1 MNNNIEPAYV
11 TFEQAI
17 ALKEKGFD
25 EECSH
30 SYKEVEPIVLY
41 QHQDKKYNNSFKK
54 EWQNTVRKNSHMD
67 NAVIN
72 RYSAPEQWQVVEWLR
87 INHGIWVGLIADDDY
102 TFKFEINT
110 WSWYEPEKCHR
121 LGHRVL
127 GKSMWGTSS
136 KPYDSPQKAYLSAF
150 DYILNNLI

>member
-1 MNNNIEPAYV
+1 MTQEIKPAYV
-11 TFEQAI
+11 TFEQAKW
-17 ALKEKGFD
+17 LKEKGFD

-87 INHGIWVGLIADDDY
+87 VNHGIWVYAERGQNPDSFYPVVDNKERI
-102 TFKFEINT
+102 TSFKYH
-110 WSWYEPEKCHR
+110 SP
-121 LGHRVL
+121 
-127 GKSMWGTSS
+127 MWGN
-136 KPYDSPQKAYLSAF
+136 SPQEAYSVAF
-150 DYILNNLI
+150 DYIKDNNLI